1 VKKIVVVDY
10 GSQYT
15 QLIARRL
22 RELEVYSEVIHH
34 TEDTSL
40 EDVVGVILSGGP
52 NSVTV
57 EGAPDLPNWFQKVKV
72 PVMGICYGMQLLV
85 KNFGG
90 KVDKTEAAEYGRTE
104 IRTLKHSS
112 IFENVPRNFNV
123 WMSHGDSVVNIPE
136 NFDVLAETENN
147 IPAALCSKDK
157 RIWTL
162 QFHPEVRHTEHG
174 MDIIEN
180 FLFNICRAERSWT
193 MKKFLEEKISEIR
206 ETVGDSKTILGL
218 SGGVDSSVAAVL
230 VHKAIGKR
238 LINIFVDHGLLR
250 LNEEQEVPN
259 VFRDKLGLNLD
270 VVHAKDRFL
279 NRLQGVTEPEE
290 KRKIIGKEFIRVFEK
305 EAKRVGGEFLVQG
318 TIYSDVIESAASG
331 KETAKIKSHHNVG
344 GLPEKMNLK
353 IIEPLRYL
361 FKDEV
366 RKLGELLGIPHEIL
380 YRHPFPGPG
389 LGIRIIGEITE
400 EKLNILKEADA
411 IFIRTL
417 KEKGWYE
424 RIWQAFAVLLSSKSV
439 GVVGDERAYDYVIAL
454 RAVNS
459 VEGMTADW
467 SKIPHEILDEIS
479 RRICNSVK
487 GAGRVVYDITS
498 KPPATIEWE

>member
-1 VKKIVVVDY
+1 MKKIVVVDY

-104 IRTLKHSS
+104 IRTLKCSS

-193 MKKFLEEKISEIR
+193 MKKFLEEK
-206 ETVGDSKTILGL
+206 
-218 SGGVDSSVAAVL
+218 
-230 VHKAIGKR
+230 
-238 LINIFVDHGLLR
+238 
-250 LNEEQEVPN
+250 
-259 VFRDKLGLNLD
+259 
-270 VVHAKDRFL
+270 
-279 NRLQGVTEPEE
+279 
-290 KRKIIGKEFIRVFEK
+290 
-305 EAKRVGGEFLVQG
+305 
-318 TIYSDVIESAASG
+318 
-331 KETAKIKSHHNVG
+331 
-344 GLPEKMNLK
+344 
-353 IIEPLRYL
+353 
-361 FKDEV
+361 
-366 RKLGELLGIPHEIL
+366 
-380 YRHPFPGPG
+380 
-389 LGIRIIGEITE
+389 
-400 EKLNILKEADA
+400 
-411 IFIRTL
+411 
-417 KEKGWYE
+417 
-424 RIWQAFAVLLSSKSV
+424 
-439 GVVGDERAYDYVIAL
+439 
-454 RAVNS
+454 
-459 VEGMTADW
+459 
-467 SKIPHEILDEIS
+467 
-479 RRICNSVK
+479 
-487 GAGRVVYDITS
+487 
-498 KPPATIEWE
+498 

>member
-1 VKKIVVVDY
+1 MKKIVVVDY

-22 RELEVYSEVIHH
+22 RELEVYSEVVHH

-104 IRTLKHSS
+104 IRTLKCSS

-157 RIWTL
+157 KIWTL

-193 MKKFLEEKISEIR
+193 MEKFLEEKISEIR

>member
-1 VKKIVVVDY
+1 MKKIVVVDY

-104 IRTLKHSS
+104 IQTLKHSS
-112 IFENVPRNFNV
+112 IFENVPGNFNV
-123 WMSHGDSVVNIPE
+123 WMSHGDSVANIPE

-193 MKKFLEEKISEIR
+193 MEKFLEEKISEIR

>member
-1 VKKIVVVDY
+1 MKKIVVVDY

-123 WMSHGDSVVNIPE
+123 WMSHGDSVANIPE

-279 NRLQGVTEPEE
+279 NRLQGVIEPEE

>member
-1 VKKIVVVDY
+1 MKKIVVVDY

-104 IRTLKHSS
+104 IRTLKCSS

-157 RIWTL
+157 KIWTL

>member
-1 VKKIVVVDY
+1 MKKIVVVDY

-104 IRTLKHSS
+104 IRTLKCSS

-279 NRLQGVTEPEE
+279 NRLQGVIEPEE

>member
-1 VKKIVVVDY
+1 MKKIVVVDY

-34 TEDTSL
+34 TEGTSL

>member
-1 VKKIVVVDY
+1 MKKIVVVDY

-104 IRTLKHSS
+104 IQTLKHSS
-112 IFENVPRNFNV
+112 IFENVPGNFNV

-136 NFDVLAETENN
+136 DFDVLAETENN

-193 MKKFLEEKISEIR
+193 MEKFLEEKISEIR

>member
-1 VKKIVVVDY
+1 MKKIVVVDY

-104 IRTLKHSS
+104 IRTLKCSS

-157 RIWTL
+157 KIWTL

-193 MKKFLEEKISEIR
+193 MEKFLEEKISEIR

>member
-1 VKKIVVVDY
+1 
-10 GSQYT
+10 
-15 QLIARRL
+15 
-22 RELEVYSEVIHH
+22 
-34 TEDTSL
+34 
-40 EDVVGVILSGGP
+40 
-52 NSVTV
+52 
-57 EGAPDLPNWFQKVKV
+57 
-72 PVMGICYGMQLLV
+72 
-85 KNFGG
+85 
-90 KVDKTEAAEYGRTE
+90 
-104 IRTLKHSS
+104 
-112 IFENVPRNFNV
+112 
-123 WMSHGDSVVNIPE
+123 
-136 NFDVLAETENN
+136 
-147 IPAALCSKDK
+147 
-157 RIWTL
+157 
-162 QFHPEVRHTEHG
+162 
-174 MDIIEN
+174 
-180 FLFNICRAERSWT
+180 
-193 MKKFLEEKISEIR
+193 MKKFLEEKIREIR

>member
-279 NRLQGVTEPEE
+279 NRLQGVIEPEE

>member
-1 VKKIVVVDY
+1 MKKVVVVDY

-22 RELEVYSEVIHH
+22 RELKVYSEVVHH
-34 TEDTSL
+34 TEDI
-40 EDVVGVILSGGP
+40 DPVDAIGVILSGGP
-52 NSVTV
+52 KSVTT
-57 EGAPDLPNWFQKVKV
+57 EGAPDLPKWFYKIDV
-72 PVMGICYGMQLLV
+72 PVLGICYGMQLLV
-85 KNFGG
+85 KSFGG
-90 KVDKTEAAEYGRTE
+90 KVAKTEAAEYGRTE
-104 IRTLKHSS
+104 IKILKPSLILDTLP
-112 IFENVPRNFNV
+112 ENFIV
-123 WMSHGDSVVNIPE
+123 WMSHGDSVIESPC
-136 NFDVLAETENN
+136 NFEVLVETENK
-147 IPAALCSKDK
+147 IPAALCSEDR
-157 RIWTL
+157 RIWAL
-162 QFHPEVRHTEHG
+162 QFHPEVKHTEYG
-174 MDIIEN
+174 TKIIKN
-180 FLFNICRAERSWT
+180 FLFNICHAEQNWT
-193 MKKFLEEKISEIR
+193 MERFLEDKISEIQ
-206 ETVGDSKTILGL
+206 ETVRDNRAILGL

-230 VHKAIGKR
+230 VHRAIGDR
-238 LINIFVDHGLLR
+238 LTNIFVDHGLLR
-250 LNEEQEVPN
+250 LSEALEVPE

-270 VVHAKDRFL
+270 VVHAKERFL
-279 NRLQGVTEPEE
+279 RKLKGVTDPEE
-290 KRKIIGKEFIRVFEK
+290 KRKIIGEEFIRVFEK

-353 IIEPLRYL
+353 IIEPLRNL

-366 RKLGELLGIPHEIL
+366 RKLGELLGIPYEIL

-400 EKLNILKEADA
+400 EKLQILKEADS
-411 IFIRTL
+411 IFIQVL

-424 RIWQAFAVLLSSKSV
+424 RTWQAFAVLLSSKSV

-467 SKIPHEILDEIS
+467 SKIPHEILDEVS

>member
-1 VKKIVVVDY
+1 MKKIVVVDY

-104 IRTLKHSS
+104 IRTLKCSS

-193 MKKFLEEKISEIR
+193 MEKFLEEKISEIR

>member
-157 RIWTL
+157 GIWTL

-279 NRLQGVTEPEE
+279 NRLQGVIEPEE

>member
-1 VKKIVVVDY
+1 MKKIVVVDY

-34 TEDTSL
+34 TEDTNL

-104 IRTLKHSS
+104 IRTLKCSS

-193 MKKFLEEKISEIR
+193 MEKFLEEKISEIR

>member
-104 IRTLKHSS
+104 IRTLKCSS

-193 MKKFLEEKISEIR
+193 MEKFLEEKISEIR